1 MNTSD
6 RKICAFLGCDHF
18 DAVLIA
24 KYVFSSYNIAIAVL
38 GTISNLLICF
48 ICLRKKLRKRSTFK
62 LFAFAAITNMLSL
75 YQWNLYQVVLY
86 LFNTDLNSKYLACC
100 LLISYFQHVTFE
112 SSAWFL
118 VKQN

>member
-1 MNTSD
+1 MNSSD
-6 RKICAFLGCDHF
+6 SKICAFLGCDVLN
-18 DAVLIA
+18 AVLIA
-24 KYVFSSYNIAIAVL
+24 KYVFSCYNIAIAIL
-38 GTISNLLICF
+38 GSISNLLVCF

-62 LFAFAAITNMLSL
+62 LFAFAAIKNMLSL

-86 LFNTDLNSKYLACC
+86 LFNTDLNSKYLMCC

-118 VKQN
+118 VK